1 MTKIVPNCVTSFYGE
16 PLSEKAHVKINLRR
30 LGQFPKHNTFQIVE
44 GFRNLPDSDPT
55 TIFDGTQDPVRKPP
69 LKNKRLD

>member
-1 MTKIVPNCVTSFYGE
+1 MQQDQFQLFRIANFSKVRN
-16 PLSEKAHVKINLRR
+16 NLRQ
-30 LGQFPKHNTFQIVE
+30 LGRFLKHNTFQIVE

-55 TIFDGTQDPVRKPP
+55 TISDGTQDPVRKPP